1 MEGEPAGGHLM
12 LGQTTELA
20 ASFARSTIPGEDA
33 TERAACAKARPL
45 VEQSRSGF
53 GRRQI
58 DEPRLARRVEDCGA
72 LHSLSARAGSGFVRD
87 GRGDAVRR
95 SVEGPRLPL
104 TAPVG
109 EQGRQDPLTAQHRSD
124 LARLRRTVGFSQDA
138 QLFLCSEAAAA

>member
-20 ASFARSTIPGEDA
+20 ASFARSTMPGEDA
-33 TERAACAKARPL
+33 MERAACAKACPL
-45 VEQSRSGF
+45 VEQSRSASAG
-53 GRRQI
+53 
-58 DEPRLARRVEDCGA
+58 ARSTNRGSRDVSRIVV
-72 LHSLSARAGSGFVRD
+72 HSTSLSARAGSGFVRD